1 MSLLWSAL
9 LAVLALVVLGWHLR
23 RHAAARRALCRR
35 QLAELLA
42 ERRPE
47 LSVVAAEPGRW
58 QLIRGGA
65 RLAEVD
71 ARAVSRA
78 AGGGGADRRRRLF
91 LALAD
96 AAEHGPRPLAG
107 ELDLKSHGANTLP
120 RLADPGLDLLADEP
134 RPARYTAA
142 DAAGLATIYVVD
154 GAPQPVYVTEDQ
166 LQGAGIDAR
175 DLHGVALAV
184 LRQRFD
190 ERPVR
195 AAVDGGETVTL
206 APPDGC
212 GGSRLLLLSE
222 ALGAGETLYAAA
234 PAADRLLVDADRER
248 LAEALVRAGEPAR
261 PLPPAVFRVTS
272 GGLALES

>member
-1 MSLLWSAL
+1 MSPLWSAL
-9 LAVLALVVLGWHLR
+9 LAVLALVVLVWHLR
-23 RHAAARRALCRR
+23 RRAAARRALCRR

-42 ERRPE
+42 ELRPE

-58 QLIRGGA
+58 QLTRNGA

-71 ARAVSRA
+71 ARALGRA
-78 AGGGGADRRRRLF
+78 AAGASADRRRRLF

-96 AAEHGPRPLAG
+96 AAERGPRPLAG
-107 ELDLKSHGANTLP
+107 ELDLKSHGARILP

-134 RPARYTAA
+134 RAARYTDA

-154 GAPQPVYVTEDQ
+154 RAPQSVYVTEDQ

-190 ERPVR
+190 DRPVR
-195 AAVDGGETVTL
+195 AAVDGGGTVTI

-212 GGSRLLLLSE
+212 GGSRLLLLAE
-222 ALGAGETLYAAA
+222 ALGAGESLYAAVPA
-234 PAADRLLVDADRER
+234 PERLLFDSDRER
-248 LAEALVRAGEPAR
+248 LAKALVRVGEPPH